1 VNPGRRELIITNV
14 RSMLSRRACHRTTA
28 TAIGTVALLFAI
40 ALAGCGRGEPPRP
53 AGTSAPV
60 QPPPAE
66 RDTTAAESPRRDLSI
81 DESMGGHTL
90 TRHVGKTN
98 RELAERLR
106 REPQITSASTYSDR
120 TTAEQVVGSALG
132 AAGQRFD
139 TWRAR
144 SGRRPNFVL
153 HYSAGRD
160 IGRSLSRR
168 RSSPMPCERAV
179 VVLRWDDRHD
189 RFYVLTSYPEQG
201 R

>member
-1 VNPGRRELIITNV
+1 MPAARAS
-14 RSMLSRRACHRTTA
+14 RSTTA
-28 TAIGTVALLFAI
+28 AAIRTLALLFAI
-40 ALAGCGRGEPPRP
+40 ALTGCGRAEPAHSETAP
-53 AGTSAPV
+53 APA
-60 QPPPAE
+60 PPPAAE
-66 RDTTAAESPRRDLSI
+66 RGAAATAPTGRDLSI

-106 REPQITSASTYSDR
+106 REPQISSASTYTDR
-120 TTAEQVVGSALG
+120 PTAEQVVGSAL
-132 AAGQRFD
+132 ASAGQPFD
-139 TWRAR
+139 RWRAR

-168 RSSPMPCERAV
+168 RSGATTCARAV
-179 VVLRWDDRHD
+179 VVLRWDERHN